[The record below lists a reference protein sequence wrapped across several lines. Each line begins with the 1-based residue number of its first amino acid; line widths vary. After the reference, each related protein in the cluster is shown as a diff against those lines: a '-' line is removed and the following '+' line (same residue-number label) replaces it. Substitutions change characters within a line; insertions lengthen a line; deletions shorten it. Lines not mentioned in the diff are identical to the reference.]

1 MDDPTWP
8 TPSDGVVTLRALRS
22 EDAEAWKA
30 GEDDEQRRW
39 FEMPGP
45 APMENVIGAIARWR
59 AEWRDAGRVR
69 HFGIWWSEAL
79 IGGVEIHVRDDGRA
93 NVSYI
98 VFPSWRGHGYAV
110 RAVRLATTW
119 AFTTLRVPAV
129 VAIVHPDN
137 VASIAVA
144 TAADFRPD
152 GIAEP
157 WEYGETGPMN
167 RYVLTP

>member
-1 MDDPTWP
+1 MDDSTWA
-8 TPSDGVVTLRALRS
+8 TPSDGVVALRALRP
-22 EDAEAWKA
+22 EDAEAWKE

-59 AEWRDAGRVR
+59 TEWRDGGSVR
-69 HFGIWWSEAL
+69 HFGIWRGEAL
-79 IGGVEIHVRDDGRA
+79 IGGVEIRVREDGRA

-98 VFPSWRGHGYAV
+98 VFPSWRRRGYAA
-110 RAVRLATTW
+110 RAVRLATSW
-119 AFTTLRVPAV
+119 AFTALRVPAV
-129 VAIVHPDN
+129 VAIVHPEN
-137 VASIAVA
+137 VASVAVA
-144 TAADFRPD
+144 AAAGFRPD
-152 GIAEP
+152 GTAEP